1 VVDVDVVDVAAPA
14 PPHLHDDVVRGLL
27 AATGA
32 TVAGKQAWT
41 DVARFAELGVA
52 AVNYGPGR
60 TDQAH
65 QRGEWVEVDA
75 IVDVADRLRR
85 FLTGG

>member
-1 VVDVDVVDVAAPA
+1 M
-14 PPHLHDDVVRGLL
+14 
-27 AATGA
+27 
-32 TVAGKQAWT
+32 
-41 DVARFAELGVA
+41 ARFAELGVA

-75 IVDVADRLRR
+75 MVDVAERLHR
-85 FLTGG
+85 FLTT